1 MEDQILDIVE
11 NVPSVEMSVAEYKE
25 QRKAEA
31 NNTSVIE
38 PKKDV
43 VKDSSNTDESNADAE
58 EYTPWK
64 EDGDKSKPEGEG
76 DAEEDED
83 VIVTDSDKKVPLHKL
98 LKLKA
103 QKREKEAEVERYK
116 SQLAEYERVIQ
127 KSLPKEEAEVVLDPF
142 EKLIKELGPEPK
154 STDYDDWNT
163 LKADQE
169 KWKARMEEIREERL
183 IHKTRESFQREISQ
197 AEAIRES
204 QKKTD
209 EFVAKIEDA
218 SKKNPDIKSAIGWF
232 EKEIIKNGGIEAIDS
247 IVQRAL
253 TQDDNA
259 PELIYRVVKDRS
271 LLSDIFNKADNS
283 AILKKIGKISAY
295 IELESESDESEY
307 NTNANANAKPKS
319 KVVPRT
325 VGGNSGGSKQSSEK
339 ATTIEEYKKLRAQED
354 RNRSRR

>member
-1 MEDQILDIVE
+1 MEEQILDIIE
-11 NVPSVEMSVAEYKE
+11 NTPSVEMSVAEYKE
-25 QRKAEA
+25 QRK
-31 NNTSVIE
+31 S
-38 PKKDV
+38 
-43 VKDSSNTDESNADAE
+43 ESNGNTEVISTPKEKTDSKDDTEAE

-64 EDGDKSKPEGEG
+64 EEEEKKSEIDET
-76 DAEEDED
+76 EEDED

-103 QKREKEAEVERYK
+103 QKKEKEAEVERYK

-183 IHKTRESFQREISQ
+183 IHKTRESFQREITH
-197 AEAIRES
+197 AEAVRENEKQS
-204 QKKTD
+204 D
-209 EFVAKIEDA
+209 AFISKIDDA
-218 SKKNPDIKSAIGWF
+218 SKKNPEIKSAIGWF
-232 EKEIIKNGGIEAIDS
+232 EKEIIRKGGIEAIDHS
-247 IVQRAL
+247 VQKAL
-253 TQDDNA
+253 VFDDNA
-259 PELIYRVVKDRS
+259 PELIYRVIKDKN
-271 LLSDIFNKADNS
+271 LVADIFNKADNIS
-283 AILKKIGKISAY
+283 ILKKIGKILAY
-295 IELESESDESEY
+295 IELESESEQDAEIKP
-307 NTNANANAKPKS
+307 AKN

-325 VGGNSGGSKQSSEK
+325 VGGNSGGSKQTADK

>member
-1 MEDQILDIVE
+1 MEEQNLDIVDSA
-11 NVPSVEMSVAEYKE
+11 PSVEMSVAEYKE
-25 QRKAEA
+25 QRK
-31 NNTSVIE
+31 S
-38 PKKDV
+38 
-43 VKDSSNTDESNADAE
+43 ESNGSTGVSTEVINTTKEKTDTDIEDDNE

-64 EDGDKSKPEGEG
+64 EEEKKPEA
-76 DAEEDED
+76 DDNEEDED

-103 QKREKEAEVERYK
+103 QKKEKEAEVERYK

-183 IHKTRESFQREISQ
+183 IHKTRESFQREISH
-197 AEAIRES
+197 AEAVRENEKQS
-204 QKKTD
+204 AA
-209 EFVAKIEDA
+209 FISKIDDA
-218 SKKNPDIKSAIGWF
+218 SKKNPEIKSAIGWF
-232 EKEIIKNGGIEAIDS
+232 EKEIIRKGGIEAIDHS
-247 IVQRAL
+247 VQKAL
-253 TQDDNA
+253 VFDDNA
-259 PELIYRVVKDRS
+259 PELIYRVIKDKN
-271 LLSDIFNKADNS
+271 LVADIFNKADNIS
-283 AILKKIGKISAY
+283 ILKKIGKISAY
-295 IELESESDESEY
+295 IELESESEQDMEY
-307 NTNANANAKPKS
+307 NASAKPKN

-325 VGGNSGGSKQSSEK
+325 VGGNSGGSKQTADSAK
-339 ATTIEEYKKLRAQED
+339 TIEEYKKLRAQED

>member
-1 MEDQILDIVE
+1 MEEQNLDIIE
-11 NVPSVEMSVAEYKE
+11 SAPSVEMSVAEYKE
-25 QRKAEA
+25 QRKSES
-31 NNTSVIE
+31 N
-38 PKKDV
+38 
-43 VKDSSNTDESNADAE
+43 SNTEVISTSKEKTNTDAEDGTEAE

-64 EDGDKSKPEGEG
+64 EEEEKKSETDET
-76 DAEEDED
+76 EEDED

-103 QKREKEAEVERYK
+103 QKKEKEAEVERYK

-127 KSLPKEEAEVVLDPF
+127 KTLPKEEAEVVLDPF

-183 IHKTRESFQREISQ
+183 IHKTRESFQREISH
-197 AEAIRES
+197 AEAVRENEKQS
-204 QKKTD
+204 AA
-209 EFVAKIEDA
+209 FISKIDDA
-218 SKKNPDIKSAIGWF
+218 SKKNPEIKSAIGWF
-232 EKEIIKNGGIEAIDS
+232 EKEIIRKGGIEAIDHS
-247 IVQRAL
+247 VQKAL
-253 TQDDNA
+253 VFDDNA
-259 PELIYRVVKDRS
+259 PELIYRVIKDKN
-271 LLSDIFNKADNS
+271 LVADIFNKADNIS
-283 AILKKIGKISAY
+283 ILKKIGKISAY
-295 IELESESDESEY
+295 IELESESEQDVEY
-307 NTNANANAKPKS
+307 NANAKPAKS

-325 VGGNSGGSKQSSEK
+325 VGGNSGGSKQASDK